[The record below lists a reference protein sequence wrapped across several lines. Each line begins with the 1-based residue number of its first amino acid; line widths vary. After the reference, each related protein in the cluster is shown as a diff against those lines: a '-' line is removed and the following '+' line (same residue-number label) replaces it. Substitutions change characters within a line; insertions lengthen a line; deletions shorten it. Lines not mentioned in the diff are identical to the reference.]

1 MKTITTNVKGMH
13 CTSCEVL
20 ITDALKDTGAVSD
33 VKISHKTGQAK
44 VTFDEKKIDEK
55 KIKSLIE
62 GEGYTV
68 A

>member
-1 MKTITTNVKGMH
+1 MKTINLKIQGMH

-20 ITDALKDTGAVSD
+20 ITDALKETSAVTE

-44 VTFDEKKIDEK
+44 ITFDEKKCDEK

-62 GEGYTV
+62 NEGYTI